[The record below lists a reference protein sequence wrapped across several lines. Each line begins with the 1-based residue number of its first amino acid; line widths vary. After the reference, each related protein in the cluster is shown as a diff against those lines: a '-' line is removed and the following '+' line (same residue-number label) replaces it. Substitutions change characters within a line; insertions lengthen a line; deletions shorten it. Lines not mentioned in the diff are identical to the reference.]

1 VGTISRRPTAPRL
14 VRPPPTHPRAVPGP
28 RPDRRWHPQCHHLG
42 RTVRP
47 RGRHRPGLGPPLQ
60 SAGARELDLPPHRQ
74 SPPLF
79 APTQAERIVEAV
91 RDSEPIDHGLPG
103 HGWTL
108 KKLRQWIEAT
118 LGRQVGRNAI
128 RRILGKAGLT
138 WKKIKKL
145 LGKANAPARAEHI
158 VTLERLFERVRSESV
173 SLIYID
179 ESHFHQDLDG
189 GYTWSEKGKP
199 AWRRS
204 TSPGHSRRLD
214 WYGAYDF
221 TLGRCLIWEDGRCD
235 GLRTCQFLDQVVR
248 WHGRGAGRIVVIWDN
263 ASWHTSALVKEHAEM
278 LGIELVAL
286 PTYSPDLN
294 PIEGLWAW
302 MREEVTR
309 GHCHA
314 SVKALRAA
322 CQEFIA
328 RINGDAMAMVDR
340 LWPKFELDPEYE
352 AKLLVSA

>member
-1 VGTISRRPTAPRL
+1 
-14 VRPPPTHPRAVPGP
+14 
-28 RPDRRWHPQCHHLG
+28 LG
-42 RTVRP
+42 RR
-47 RGRHRPGLGPPLQ
+47 
-60 SAGARELDLPPHRQ
+60 
-74 SPPLF
+74 
-79 APTQAERIVEAV
+79 
-91 RDSEPIDHGLPG
+91 
-103 HGWTL
+103 
-108 KKLRQWIEAT
+108 
-118 LGRQVGRNAI
+118 VGRNAI
-128 RRILGKAGLT
+128 RRILGRAGLT

-145 LGKANAPARAEHI
+145 LGKANARARAEHI
-158 VTLERLFERVRSESV
+158 TALERLFERVRGGSI
-173 SLIYID
+173 SLISID

-221 TLGRCLIWEDGRCD
+221 THGRCLIWEDGRCD

-278 LGIELVAL
+278 LGVELVAL

-314 SVKALRAA
+314 SVKALRVA

-340 LWPKFELDPEYE
+340 LWPKFELDPVYE